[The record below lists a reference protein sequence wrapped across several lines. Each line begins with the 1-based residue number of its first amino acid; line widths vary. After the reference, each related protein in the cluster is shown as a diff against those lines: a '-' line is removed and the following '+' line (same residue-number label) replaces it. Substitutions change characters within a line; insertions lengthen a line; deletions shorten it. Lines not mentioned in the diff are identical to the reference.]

1 MASLFLRNI
10 GKNYRGGAQAVR
22 NFNLEI
28 DDNDF
33 IALVGPT
40 GCGKTALLRMIA
52 GLDDI
57 TAGEILIDDKPVNL
71 IPARQ
76 RDVQLVD
83 KNAKFN
89 RFFRLRCGMAKGLA
103 GTKAEIAARV
113 QEAAAMLGI
122 EDLLDRKP
130 RTLTGAQL
138 VRAAL
143 ARAIASRPKVILL
156 DDTLSILAPEEKAQ
170 ARTELCD
177 LHRRLST
184 TFIYATRDQA
194 DAMMMGTRV
203 VVMHEG
209 AIQQE
214 DTPQN
219 LYDYPANLFVAKY
232 IGAPGMN
239 IFRVKLAKHA
249 DGIFAEF
256 GDNAIRVP
264 TGKIQRMTGDY
275 IGKEVYMGI
284 HPENLHDESAFLSA
298 YPESALEVR
307 VKTVERM
314 GASTY
319 LHINAPGWDESF
331 IACVDPRTNCR
342 EGDQIPI
349 GFDVN
354 RLHFFDAS
362 SEKTILSRD

>member
-10 GKNYRGGAQAVR
+10 GKTYRNGTQAVR
-22 NFNLEI
+22 NLNLEI

-57 TAGEILIDDKPVNL
+57 TAGEILIDDKPINA

-83 KNAKFN
+83 KNVSFN
-89 RFFRLRCGMAKGLA
+89 RFFRLRRSMAKGLA
-103 GTKAEIAARV
+103 GSKAEIAERV
-113 QEAAAMLGI
+113 QEAAAMLDI

-130 RTLTGAQL
+130 RTLTAAQL
-138 VRAAL
+138 TRAAL

-156 DDTLSILAPEEKAQ
+156 DDTLSVIAPEQKAQ

-177 LHRRLST
+177 LQRRLST
-184 TFIYATRDQA
+184 TFIYATRNQA
-194 DAMMMGTRV
+194 DGMIMGTRV
-203 VVMHEG
+203 VVMQDG
-209 AIQQE
+209 AVQQE

-219 LYDYPANLFVAKY
+219 LYDYPANLFVARY

-239 IFRVKLAKHA
+239 IFRVKLMKRA

-298 YPESALEVR
+298 YPESALEVC

-314 GASTY
+314 GANTY
-319 LHINAPGWDESF
+319 LHIQAPGWADAF

-342 EGDQIPI
+342 EGDQITI

-354 RLHFFDAS
+354 RLHFFDVS

>member
-1 MASLFLRNI
+1 MASLFLKNI
-10 GKNYRGGAQAVR
+10 GKTYRGGAQAVR

-40 GCGKTALLRMIA
+40 GSGKTALLRMIA

-57 TAGEILIDDKPVNL
+57 TAGEILIDDKPINL
-71 IPARQ
+71 VPARQ

-89 RFFRLRCGMAKGLA
+89 RFFRLRRGMAKGLA

-170 ARTELCD
+170 ARTEL
-177 LHRRLST
+177 
-184 TFIYATRDQA
+184 
-194 DAMMMGTRV
+194 
-203 VVMHEG
+203 
-209 AIQQE
+209 
-214 DTPQN
+214 
-219 LYDYPANLFVAKY
+219 
-232 IGAPGMN
+232 
-239 IFRVKLAKHA
+239 
-249 DGIFAEF
+249 
-256 GDNAIRVP
+256 
-264 TGKIQRMTGDY
+264 
-275 IGKEVYMGI
+275 
-284 HPENLHDESAFLSA
+284 
-298 YPESALEVR
+298 
-307 VKTVERM
+307 
-314 GASTY
+314 
-319 LHINAPGWDESF
+319 
-331 IACVDPRTNCR
+331 
-342 EGDQIPI
+342 
-349 GFDVN
+349 
-354 RLHFFDAS
+354 
-362 SEKTILSRD
+362 

>member
-10 GKNYRGGAQAVR
+10 GKTYRGGAQAVR

-57 TAGEILIDDKPVNL
+57 TAGEILIDDKPINL

-83 KNAKFN
+83 KNAKFS
-89 RFFRLRCGMAKGLA
+89 RFFRLRRGMAKGLT
-103 GTKAEIAARV
+103 GSKAEIAARV

-130 RTLTGAQL
+130 RTLTVAQL
-138 VRAAL
+138 GRAAL

-177 LHRRLST
+177 LQRRLST

-219 LYDYPANLFVAKY
+219 LYDYPANLFVARY

-239 IFRVKLAKHA
+239 IFHVKLAKHA

-298 YPESALEVR
+298 YPESALEVS

-319 LHINAPGWDESF
+319 LHIAASGWNESF

-349 GFDVN
+349 CFDVN
-354 RLHFFDAS
+354 RLHFFDVS